1 MEQLIRMLLICS
13 TIFLLSSIAFTVS
26 ASPQTPAENLA
37 LTAIL
42 KRIQAKYQAIE
53 TSQEN
58 KFNDSAN
65 LIEVGYTQAITLS
78 DNQSDKIR
86 SPEQDLDDIGVGIP
100 EGEELLLSIY
110 IDNLYL
116 ADVFAYKS
124 EQGAKISAQSIF
136 VILDFPINIDIE
148 EKKLDGWFI
157 QENNYFEFYFNTD
170 SAPSATVNGKSE
182 IVEEE
187 DFFIEDNDV
196 YIEGRLLSK
205 WFGLN
210 LSYKFND
217 LRAILKPS
225 QTLPIQARLARESK
239 NINSTDKPKSTLPWK
254 RNAYQMF
261 SSPLVD
267 VQMQQSASKD
277 DNSNYTNFSAL
288 GSHDVAFLN
297 TQYYVAGRSEG
308 GLSDARVKF
317 SRELK
322 SGLFGFLPAAN
333 IQFGDINSISIDSNF
348 SSGLNRG
355 VSFTKALTEVKD
367 NQQININGD
376 IQPSWDVELY
386 QNNILIDK
394 QTSVQTGR
402 YEFNDID
409 LLFGYNN
416 FEIISYGPQG
426 QVEREFRE
434 VFIDSNALQTSE
446 QDYGFSVTQQGKSL
460 LGVNDELTSNNEG
473 VLFSG
478 VFSQG
483 ITDWLT
489 ISLGQ
494 SSLFSDTGED
504 EFNYSIGT
512 DVNLY
517 NNVLVNADM
526 SINQDNLL
534 RGYLTGRT
542 QWMRQSLF
550 YSFRTQEFLISGID
564 TSTQKVTDTQH
575 LFRMGGQFLQ
585 MQKYRLNY
593 DNQLLFRSG
602 INDDKNTRF
611 TNNLSLSAGR
621 FSVQHTLDWQKN
633 ESALDSSEYLNGYM
647 QTQRQ
652 LGRVFSRLSVGY
664 SIHPENKIENVKTEL
679 SWTMF
684 EKLQSDFKF
693 IYIPES
699 DKYRADLGL
708 SWQHENFNLNGYF
721 SFDDEDEWT
730 VGLFLRFGIGYDI
743 ENNRAFMS
751 STSLANSG
759 AMSVRVFED
768 ENNDGIF
775 NEGENVIEGAKA
787 KAIQAQRQAFSGD
800 DGIALIKNL
809 PANVKTDITLDRDT
823 LGDPFFIPSTK
834 GVSITPRKG
843 FLDNVDYPVVTSGEI
858 DGTIYSVD
866 TRGNENNLAYVAIN
880 LLNENGD
887 VVETTQSEYDGYYL
901 FVDLVPGQYFVSVAD
916 DYLKQHKLES
926 IENLAVNLTVQGDV
940 INGSDFTLL
949 ELDFTEGF
957 AVSAGSFDSLTM
969 LKVYWHLIQ
978 RRYRAKLKQTAF
990 YVEREGSGRF
1000 SLNLAFY
1007 KDKSEAYQACKQ
1019 ISGADIQCNVE
1030 EYEFVS
1036 Q

>member
-1 MEQLIRMLLICS
+1 MEHLIRILLICS
-13 TIFLLSSIAFTVS
+13 SNFVLLSTVFTAS
-26 ASPQTPAENLA
+26 ASPQVPAENLD
-37 LTAIL
+37 LTSIL
-42 KRIQAKYQAIE
+42 KRIEAKYQAFE
-53 TSQEN
+53 TSQETQIN
-58 KFNDSAN
+58 ASTN
-65 LIEVGYTQAITLS
+65 LTEVGYTQTVTFN
-78 DNQSDKIR
+78 DNPSDKLFP
-86 SPEQDLDDIGVGIP
+86 PEQDLDDIRVGIP

-124 EQGAKISAQSIF
+124 EKGAKISAQNLF
-136 VILDFPINIDIE
+136 VVLDFPIKIDV
-148 EKKLDGWFI
+148 EKKKIEGWFI
-157 QENNYFEFYFNTD
+157 REENYFEFDFNSD
-170 SAPSATVNGKSE
+170 SSASVDGKSE
-182 IVEEE
+182 KVEKT

-196 YIEGRLLSK
+196 YIEGSLLSK

-217 LRAILKPS
+217 LRVTLKPS

-239 NINSTDKPKSTLPWK
+239 NINSSEKLKSTLPWK
-254 RNAYQMF
+254 ESAYQMF

-267 VQMQQSASKD
+267 VQIQHSASKQD
-277 DNSNYTNFSAL
+277 KSNYTNYSAL

-317 SRELK
+317 SRDVK
-322 SGLFGFLPAAN
+322 SGSFGILPAAN

-355 VSFTKALTEVKD
+355 VSFTKTLNEVKD

-386 QNNILIDK
+386 QNNILIAK

-426 QVEREFRE
+426 QVERKLRE

-446 QDYGFSVTQQGKSL
+446 QDYGFSITQQGKSL
-460 LGVNDELTSNNEG
+460 FGVNNELTSDNEG
-473 VLFSG
+473 FLFSG

-483 ITDWLT
+483 ITDWLS

-494 SSLFSDTGED
+494 SSLLSDAGED
-504 EFNYSIGT
+504 EFSYSIGT

-517 NNVLVNADM
+517 NNVLINADM
-526 SINQDNLL
+526 SINQDNLI
-534 RGYLTGRT
+534 RSYLTGRT

-550 YSFRTQEFLISGID
+550 YSFRTQDFLTDGVD
-564 TSTQKVTDTQH
+564 ATNQKVTDTQQ
-575 LFRMGGQFLQ
+575 LFRIGGQFLQ
-585 MQKYRLNY
+585 LKKYRLNY
-593 DNQLLFRSG
+593 DNQILFRSG
-602 INDDKNTRF
+602 INDDKTTRF

-633 ESALDSSEYLNGYM
+633 ENALDSNEYLNGYM

-664 SIHPENKIENVKTEL
+664 SIHPESKIENIKTEL

-708 SWQHENFNLNGYF
+708 SWQHESFNLNSYF
-721 SFDDEDEWT
+721 SIDDEDKWT
-730 VGLFLRFGIGYDI
+730 IGLFLRFGIGYDI
-743 ENNRAFMS
+743 ENNSAFMS

-775 NEGENVIEGAKA
+775 NEGEKVIEGAKA
-787 KAIQAQRQAFSGD
+787 KAVQAQRQAFSGD

-809 PANVKTDITLDRDT
+809 PVNLKTDITIDRDT
-823 LGDPFFIPSTK
+823 LGDPFFIPSAK
-834 GVSITPRKG
+834 GISITPRKG
-843 FLDNVDYPVVTSGEI
+843 FLDKVDFPVVTSGEI

-866 TRGNENNLAYVAIN
+866 ARGNENNLAYVAIN

-916 DYLKQHKLES
+916 DYLKRHKLES
-926 IENLAVNLTVQGDV
+926 IDNLAVNLTVQGDV

-949 ELDFTEGF
+949 QLDFTEGF
-957 AVSAGSFDSLTM
+957 IVTAGTFDSLAM

-978 RRYRAKLKQTAF
+978 KRYRAKLKQTAF
-990 YVEREGSGRF
+990 YVEKESTGRY

-1007 KDKSEAYQACKQ
+1007 PDKSEANQACEQ
-1019 ISGADIQCNVE
+1019 IAEADIQCDVE
-1030 EYEFVS
+1030 AFEFVS